1 MAVSEQKGFV
11 NMETDILNA
20 VNEME
25 GQAYSNLGEAQK
37 DHSPREL
44 LDIWLR
50 YEGIIGYTDTIL
62 NVMTAVGFPLDIA
75 DDDFFEM

>member
-1 MAVSEQKGFV
+1 
-11 NMETDILNA
+11 MEAEILEA
-20 VNEME
+20 LNEMK
-25 GQAYSNLGEAQK
+25 GQAYSSLEEARPNY
-37 DHSPREL
+37 SPREL

-75 DDDFFEM
+75 DDDFLEM

>member
-1 MAVSEQKGFV
+1 
-11 NMETDILNA
+11 METKILEA
-20 VNEME
+20 IRETE
-25 GQAYSNLGEAQK
+25 GQAFNSLEEVRDIYS
-37 DHSPREL
+37 SREI

-62 NVMTAVGFPLDIA
+62 NVMISAGFPLNVA